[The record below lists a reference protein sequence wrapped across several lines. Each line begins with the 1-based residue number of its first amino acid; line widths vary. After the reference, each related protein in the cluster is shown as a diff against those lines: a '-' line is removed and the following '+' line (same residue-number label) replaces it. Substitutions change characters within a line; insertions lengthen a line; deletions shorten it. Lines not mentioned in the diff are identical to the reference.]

1 MSLFHFLFNK
11 IKKNKKKTNKN
22 KKNQIPKIGDLVSM
36 LPPQFCCGGTLSFY
50 ALRAMLVS
58 VVGVGVHWLNL
69 TMRLLHVQCMSNF
82 SNYGSFRY
90 NT

>member
-1 MSLFHFLFNK
+1 MSLFHLLFNK
-11 IKKNKKKTNKN
+11 IKKKTKIKKSNTKYRGPSFYVT
-22 KKNQIPKIGDLVSM
+22 
-36 LPPQFCCGGTLSFY
+36 PPPPNLCCGGTLSFY
-50 ALRAMLVS
+50 ALRAMFVS
-58 VVGVGVHWLNL
+58 VVGVGVYWLNL